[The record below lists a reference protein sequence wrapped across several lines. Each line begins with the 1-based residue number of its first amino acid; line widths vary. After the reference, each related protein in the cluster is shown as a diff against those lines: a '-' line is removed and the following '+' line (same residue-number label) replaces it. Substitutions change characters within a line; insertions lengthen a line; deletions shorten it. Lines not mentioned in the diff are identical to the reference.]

1 MAEVACSVLSVKDNF
16 YMKLFQWL
24 SSGCGIMDGFNV
36 VSYILYIFTTHGY
49 LLKNIYKI
57 IRSYR
62 KARENVL
69 K

>member
-1 MAEVACSVLSVKDNF
+1 
-16 YMKLFQWL
+16 MKLFQWL
-24 SSGCGIMDGFNV
+24 PSGCGIMDGFYV
-36 VSYILYIFTTHGY
+36 VSYILYIFTTHGS

-57 IRSYR
+57 IRSYW